1 MWQTAVAWQ
10 ILAPEREFLRTRER
24 EAASWRRGPRRWA
37 GGRGVRACV
46 HKINKHSG
54 KCFPSTERSGRKRSE
69 SSAEARPPAAPPTLQ
84 RLLGRRCGRAQAREP
99 GPSLR
104 RAACARGASPCAGG
118 RPPRPRASS
127 LRGPEPDIA
136 QRAVSDPLSL
146 LPGRLGLHEIAFRK
160 GMRISA
166 REGLAKAAR
175 GAGCPRAGEASLRA
189 PTPTPAA
196 PHRALEKSG

>member
-1 MWQTAVAWQ
+1 MGR
-10 ILAPEREFLRTRER
+10 RE
-24 EAASWRRGPRRWA
+24 G
-37 GGRGVRACV
+37 RACV
-46 HKINKHSG
+46 RGYIKSINTLESVS
-54 KCFPSTERSGRKRSE
+54 FPQKGVEGSE
-69 SSAEARPPAAPPTLQ
+69 VSPLQRPDRRQRPPPSSVSSGGGVDAHRPP
-84 RLLGRRCGRAQAREP
+84 EP

-104 RAACARGASPCAGG
+104 CAACARGASPCAAEGP
-118 RPPRPRASS
+118 RRPRASS
-127 LRGPEPDIA
+127 RRGPEPDVT

-196 PHRALEKSG
+196 RHRALEKLG